1 MEEQIQQAIN
11 DVKEGKMSRIDAQVL
26 LVSLKDDVMTHTQQL
41 VDSGNVNL
49 RAIYL
54 EQLEELNHYIRQLPK
69 VSERLKPESSELM
82 TESIKNIDK

>member
-11 DVKEGKMSRIDAQVL
+11 DVKASKMSRIDAQVL

-54 EQLEELNHYIRQLPK
+54 EKLVELNHYINQLPK
-69 VSERLKPESSELM
+69 EKTP
-82 TESIKNIDK
+82 I